1 MLCCNSEISQG
12 AVLKIEKTWK
22 KILSKEL
29 KEKYFLSMVNFLKKE
44 KNFYPPKK
52 EIFEAFNLTSFD
64 DVKVVI
70 LGQDPYH
77 GKGQA
82 HGLCFSVKKGVKIPP
97 SLKNIYKEIQEDLG
111 LQLNKDGCL
120 ENLAK
125 QGVLLLN
132 TTLTVRA
139 GEPLSHKGKG
149 WERFTD
155 AVIKK
160 LNERED
166 PVVFML

>member
-1 MLCCNSEISQG
+1 M
-12 AVLKIEKTWK
+12 
-22 KILSKEL
+22 
-29 KEKYFLSMVNFLKKE
+29 Y
-44 KNFYPPKK
+44 
-52 EIFEAFNLTSFD
+52 
-64 DVKVVI
+64 
-70 LGQDPYH
+70 
-77 GKGQA
+77 
-82 HGLCFSVKKGVKIPP
+82 
-97 SLKNIYKEIQEDLG
+97 
-111 LQLNKDGCL
+111 KDGCL

-166 PVVFML
+166 PVVFMLWGNHAMNKCKSVLHDRHLVLKAGHPSPLSVWKFYGCKHFSKANDFLKKSLKKEIDWAK

>member
-1 MLCCNSEISQG
+1 M
-12 AVLKIEKTWK
+12 KIEKTWK